1 MNRSEPDKDTNAD
14 GPDTAGQLLP
24 LVYAELRELAR
35 RKMCHEPAGHT
46 MQTTDLVHEAYVR
59 LAASDVKW
67 DNRGHFF
74 GAAAQAMRR
83 ILIERAR
90 RYARPK
96 HGGGQRQV
104 DLDAAEIAAPGTGD
118 DVLAIDEALKRLE
131 QHDPIRSTVVSL
143 RYFAGLTID
152 QTARVLELAPSTVSG
167 HWAFARAWLFEEIRS
182 RSGESGGGSGGSTA
196 P

>member
-1 MNRSEPDKDTNAD
+1 MNRSGASEDTTAD

-35 RKMCHEPAGHT
+35 RKMYHEPAGHT
-46 MQTTDLVHEAYVR
+46 LHTTDLVHEAYVR

-67 DNRGHFF
+67 DNRRHFF
-74 GAAAQAMRR
+74 AAAAEAMRR

-90 RYARPK
+90 KHARLK
-96 HGGGQRQV
+96 HGGGRQKV
-104 DLDAAEIAAPGTGD
+104 DLDAAEIAAPAIGE

-131 QHDPIRSTVVSL
+131 QRDPARSAVVSL

-152 QTARVLELAPSTVSG
+152 QTAEVLGISPATVSD
-167 HWAFARAWLFEEIRS
+167 HWAYARAWLYREVSEGGTSTEEI
-182 RSGESGGGSGGSTA
+182 
-196 P
+196 

>member
-67 DNRGHFF
+67 DNRRHFF

-96 HGGGQRQV
+96 HGGGHRRV

-131 QHDPIRSTVVSL
+131 QRDPVRSTVVSL
-143 RYFAGLTID
+143 RYFAGLTIE
-152 QTARVLELAPSTVSG
+152 QTAEVMGISPATVSG
-167 HWAFARAWLFEEIRS
+167 HWTYARAWLYREIAGAAS
-182 RSGESGGGSGGSTA
+182 DGA
-196 P
+196 

>member
-1 MNRSEPDKDTNAD
+1 MNRSRPNQDTTEDDPA
-14 GPDTAGQLLP
+14 TAGQLLP

-67 DNRGHFF
+67 DNRRHFF

-90 RYARPK
+90 KYARPK
-96 HGGGQRQV
+96 HGGGRRRV
-104 DLDAAEIAAPGTGD
+104 DLDAAEIAAPATGD

-131 QHDPIRSTVVSL
+131 QRDPVRSAVVSL
-143 RYFAGLTID
+143 RYFAGLTIE
-152 QTARVLELAPSTVSG
+152 QTGEILGISPTTVSD
-167 HWAFARAWLFEEIRS
+167 HWTYARAWLYREISKGDTR
-182 RSGESGGGSGGSTA
+182 
-196 P
+196 